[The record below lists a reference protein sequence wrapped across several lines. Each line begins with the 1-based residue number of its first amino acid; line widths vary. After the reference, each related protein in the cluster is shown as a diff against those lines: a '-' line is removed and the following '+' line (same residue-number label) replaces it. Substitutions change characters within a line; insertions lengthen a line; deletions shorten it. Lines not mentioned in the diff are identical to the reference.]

1 MHTPLTPVSLLP
13 PSQQTQS
20 SESGNSSATSVY
32 YAARQH
38 IATIP
43 LTCIMGT
50 GSSTRS
56 LQHDSGMSP
65 PVYCSPTVGM
75 VQTVISTKHTDSAT
89 SVNLSVPAEYVKV
102 ADTRLQY
109 CLVTPSKEA
118 PTAADLSWTDVEL
131 EGKCTRKLKDGY
143 LLDLRF
149 ASQGSQPRIYILRV
163 RAVQKGYFSTTT
175 IGKAIA
181 ICGTPP
187 LRHHGPPLVHRLLT
201 HAALAPIQQT
211 ASLEPPTFSTTALG
225 L

>member
-1 MHTPLTPVSLLP
+1 
-13 PSQQTQS
+13 
-20 SESGNSSATSVY
+20 
-32 YAARQH
+32 
-38 IATIP
+38 
-43 LTCIMGT
+43 
-50 GSSTRS
+50 
-56 LQHDSGMSP
+56 MSP

-109 CLVTPSKEA
+109 CLVKPSNEA